1 MSLWSFIQERCSV
14 LGIPVAR
21 MAEKNNI
28 SNITLERIK
37 KNGQIKPATKEKLAR
52 GMLCTIR
59 EIDTA
64 IAQDEQ
70 VTPFGE
76 TVKPEQPSVME
87 TVDKL
92 EKLITP
98 EPKEAYDLTE
108 EEKELNGVGS
118 FEELKKK
125 QHPDGGLHLYNVRRS
140 AEEEVNV
147 NSLLLKTTAADYQ
160 SYLRELI
167 LHQLVEAEP
176 GATVETLW
184 IRIGQ
189 MVAKEVL

>member
-98 EPKEAYDLTE
+98 EP
-108 EEKELNGVGS
+108 
-118 FEELKKK
+118 
-125 QHPDGGLHLYNVRRS
+125 
-140 AEEEVNV
+140 EEEVDV
-147 NSLLLKTTAADYQ
+147 MFPEEAAAEETLAEFKARMKDMCLYEFIAHGSLEEAKVLIAENLLEELLK
-160 SYLRELI
+160 
-167 LHQLVEAEP
+167 
-176 GATVETLW
+176 
-184 IRIGQ
+184 
-189 MVAKEVL
+189 